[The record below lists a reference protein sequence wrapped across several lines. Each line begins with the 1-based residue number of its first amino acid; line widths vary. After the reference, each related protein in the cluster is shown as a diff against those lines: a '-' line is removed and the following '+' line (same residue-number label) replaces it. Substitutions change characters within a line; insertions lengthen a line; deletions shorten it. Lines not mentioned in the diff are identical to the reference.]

1 MVLLT
6 TKKEKEEEENQ
17 EEEEELEAEAVNNK
31 NKNEAAAGSLGG
43 LGLGLLGLAIE
54 EVYAHVWEANE
65 EGVEWYV
72 KRGFVVDRAVVENY
86 YRRLR
91 PQGARLVR
99 RRVGVGDWVRM
110 GMGIK

>member
-1 MVLLT
+1 MLAPYRGLGVGKALLEGLIEMVL
-6 TKKEKEEEENQ
+6 KEQ
-17 EEEEELEAEAVNNK
+17 
-31 NKNEAAAGSLGG
+31 NKNEAGVVVG
-43 LGLGLLGLAIE
+43 

-72 KRGFVVDRAVVENY
+72 KRGFVVVGGVIESY

-91 PQGARLVR
+91 PQGARVVR

-110 GMGIK
+110 DK